1 MALRIFSRLTF
12 VKRAVDPLQ
21 FQIPFPSERPTTM
34 RRNAIRRLGHLLVPE
49 NTQTSIRD
57 AFLVSTVINN
67 AGRVPIYPFNN
78 RQVSIGERLERYRRG
93 LGSWSLWTPALLDAG
108 VNPDHPLAQRVLRD
122 LRVNRC
128 RWSRDLLFLAGGFPR
143 QAGDTAVLHRRTG
156 LKPAVPCS
164 RDEAS
169 EVGKIGF

>member
-1 MALRIFSRLTF
+1 
-12 VKRAVDPLQ
+12 
-21 FQIPFPSERPTTM
+21 M

-67 AGRVPIYPFNN
+67 AEQVPIYPFDN
-78 RQVSIGERLERYRRG
+78 RQVSIGEGLERYRRG

-128 RWSRDLLFLAGGFPR
+128 RWSRDLLFLAGGGYGGSSSPDWPQTHR
-143 QAGDTAVLHRRTG
+143 PVLAR
-156 LKPAVPCS
+156 
-164 RDEAS
+164 
-169 EVGKIGF
+169 